1 MVQEMKL
8 TEKYD
13 KLIWG
18 LISGFLLPAIIGLLV
33 FAFTG
38 HGKSLTS
45 YLERISEANIVTH
58 AITLCVFPNVFIF
71 LLFNRF
77 DMLRAARGVLAVTI
91 VFAAIVFAIKLF

>member
-1 MVQEMKL
+1 MKIA
-8 TEKYD
+8 EKYD

-18 LISGFLLPAIIGLLV
+18 IISGFLLPAIIGLII

-38 HGKSLTS
+38 HGKSLSS
-45 YLERISEANIVTH
+45 YIERISEANIVTH
-58 AITLCVFPNVFIF
+58 AITLCVFPNVSIF

-91 VFAAIVFAIKLF
+91 LFAAIVFAIKLF